1 MHAYMLTKTIDGS
14 NKRGGHP
21 AKSTLISAF
30 ELDVRT
36 PFDEGHHAITQSRV
50 WGTAK
55 ARAIIDAATFAYY
68 QALIDKDHTDKSKP
82 LEVEFGFYRAN
93 QAESGV
99 EGFGESKPY
108 YTIGLKD
115 ARVIDVCF
123 RMEDVRDSAKG
134 GGGMLSE
141 YLQIAFIFR
150 EATGTYA
157 QGGKTWNDKWDAK

>member
-1 MHAYMLTKTIDGS
+1 MLTKGMTGS

-21 AKSTLISAF
+21 ANSTLISAF
-30 ELDVRT
+30 SIDVKT

-50 WGTAK
+50 WGVAR

-82 LEVEFGFYRAN
+82 LEVQFGFFRAN
-93 QAESGV
+93 QAESGI
-99 EGFGESKPY
+99 FGKGENGPY
-108 YTIGLKD
+108 YTIDLKD

-123 RMEDVRDSAKG
+123 RMEDVRDSSKG

-141 YLQIAFIFR
+141 YLEVAFIFR
-150 EATGTYA
+150 EITGTYTD
-157 QGGKTWNDKWDAK
+157 GNKTFNDKWDAK